1 VKKGIWVNLLV
12 FIVFIVL
19 TVVLF
24 KTNIL
29 YGLIFLLAIIILFAF
44 VKRAAILAL
53 IGRTN
58 YFKGNIEKGLSWFE
72 KAYKTGVA
80 KPKTIISYAYLLLKS
95 GNIKDSERILENLLR
110 SRLETDERMLAKS
123 NMALVEWKKGELDNA
138 IATLEE
144 VISDFETTNIY
155 GSLGYM
161 LIQKGDLDKAL
172 EFNLKAYDYNSSNT
186 IILDNLGQ
194 NYYLRQEYDKAANIY
209 ESLMEQNPSFPEA
222 YYNYGLVLKA
232 KNDNVKALEMAKKAL
247 NYKISFLSTI
257 KKEHIDKLIDDLES
271 ISGV

>member
-1 VKKGIWVNLLV
+1 MQKGIWVNILV
-12 FIVFIVL
+12 FIVFVIV
-19 TVVLF
+19 TVIIF
-24 KTNIL
+24 KANIL
-29 YGLIFLLAIIILFAF
+29 YGLIFLLAVLILFTF
-44 VKRAAILAL
+44 IKRAVILAI

-58 YFKGNIEKGLSWFE
+58 YFKGNVEKGLAWFE

-80 KPKTIISYAYLLLKS
+80 KPNTIVSYAYLLLKS
-95 GNIKDSERILENLLR
+95 GNIKDSERVLENLLR
-110 SRLETDERMLAKS
+110 THLETNDRMLAKS
-123 NMALVEWKKGELDNA
+123 NIALVKWKKGELDNA
-138 IATLEE
+138 IETLQE
-144 VISDFETTNIY
+144 VIRDFETTNIY

-194 NYYLRQEYDKAANIY
+194 NYYLRQEYDKAADIY
-209 ESLMEQNPSFPEA
+209 KNLLEQNPSFPEA

-232 KNDNVKALEMAKKAL
+232 KNENEKALEMAKKAL

-257 KKEHIDKLIDDLES
+257 KKENIDELIEDLEK
-271 ISGV
+271 IS